1 MIVFAI
7 VATFVVIFV
16 IASAALA
23 VRTWQDRM
31 IRHGKRIDDRD
42 PAPPRKYATPHVPA
56 QWLPSESDLED
67 PHHRSTPPP
76 SDPAS

>member
-1 MIVFAI
+1 MIIFAI

-23 VRTWQDRM
+23 VRTWQDHM
-31 IRHGKRIDDRD
+31 IRHGKRVDDRL
-42 PAPPRKYATPHVPA
+42 PAPPRKYATLHVPE
-56 QWLPSESDLED
+56 QWKPSESDLED
-67 PHHRSTPPP
+67 PNTRDTPPP